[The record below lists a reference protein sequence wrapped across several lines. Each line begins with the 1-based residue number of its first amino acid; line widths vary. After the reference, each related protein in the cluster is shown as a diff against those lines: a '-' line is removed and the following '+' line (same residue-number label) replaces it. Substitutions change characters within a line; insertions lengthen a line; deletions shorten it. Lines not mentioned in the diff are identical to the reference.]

1 MSFDINVRRRIGER
15 TFHFD
20 FQTGPGLTAVFGTS
34 GSGKTSLMY
43 MVAGVVRP
51 DSGRIAVAGRTLYDG
66 AGDFSLAIEERHGGF
81 VFQDGRLFPHLSVRA
96 NLLYGAKLA
105 RGRPPLMDLDE
116 TVAFLGIADLL
127 HRRPAS
133 LSGGEAQRVAIGR
146 ALLGA
151 PAFILMD
158 EPLTGL
164 DSARKREIIGVIQR
178 LRDEVKVPILFVS
191 HDLHEVERLADHLVL
206 IEDDRIRSA
215 GPVNAVLTDLA
226 HPIAH
231 ADDALMIL
239 PVTPDS
245 YDPAYDITLCHLGA
259 VALHMPGR
267 WTDAAGPLRLRIRA
281 VDVSLSVGAP
291 ARTSVLNSL
300 PAQIVGVEEN
310 GRNRMSVALLL
321 DGGGPEARILSSIT
335 RKSWDMLGLHPGD
348 PVTANIKA
356 VALLDR
362 QGRA

>member
-1 MSFDINVRRRIGER
+1 MSFDIDVHRRIGDR
-15 TFHFD
+15 AFHFD
-20 FQTGPGLTAVFGTS
+20 FRTGPGLTAVFGAS

-43 MVAGVVRP
+43 MIAGAERP
-51 DSGRIAVAGRTLYDG
+51 DAGRIAVGGRTLYDR
-66 AGDFSLAIEERHGGF
+66 AADISLAIEDRHAGF
-81 VFQDGRLFPHLSVRA
+81 VFQDGRLFPHLSVRS

-105 RGRPPLMDLDE
+105 RGRAPLMSLDAA
-116 TVAFLGIADLL
+116 VDFLGIGGLL
-127 HRRPAS
+127 DRRPVH

-178 LRDEVKVPILFVS
+178 LRDEVQLPILFVS
-191 HDLHEVERLADHLVL
+191 HDLDEVERLADHLVL
-206 IEDDRIRSA
+206 IEDDRIRVA

-239 PVTPDS
+239 PVVPGA
-245 YDPAYDITLCHLGA
+245 YDPAYDITLCHIGA
-259 VALHMPGR
+259 VTLHMPGR
-267 WTDAAGPLRLRIRA
+267 WEAQATPLRLRIRA
-281 VDVSLSVGAP
+281 VDVSLSVGSP
-291 ARTSVLNSL
+291 ARSSVLNSL
-300 PAQIVGVEEN
+300 PAQIVGAQES
-310 GRNRMSVALLL
+310 GGNRMSVVLLL

-335 RKSWDMLGLHPGD
+335 RKSWDMLRLAPGD
-348 PVTANIKA
+348 RVTANIKA

-362 QGRA
+362 QGRP